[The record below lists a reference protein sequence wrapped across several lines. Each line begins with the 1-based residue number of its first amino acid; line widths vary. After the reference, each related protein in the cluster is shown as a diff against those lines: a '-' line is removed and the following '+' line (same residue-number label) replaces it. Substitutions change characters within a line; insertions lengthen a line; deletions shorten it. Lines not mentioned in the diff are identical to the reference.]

1 MTEKLPNRCPSLLAG
16 ARRRRSIMAEPM
28 TASDYERVAIDR
40 GSIKLSGHGR
50 VPELFFNLLD
60 FLLKSLIQQ
69 TCAFAPRFAF
79 WVRLR
84 GVSSHFAAVNVLV
97 PFLLALEFC
106 AQFVF
111 GHFLTYIEWN
121 CGRYPCGRSLDRL
134 GLQGWVPSN
143 RHL

>member
-16 ARRRRSIMAEPM
+16 AWGRRSVMTEPM
-28 TASDYERVAIDR
+28 TARGYERVAIDH
-40 GSIKLSGHGR
+40 GSIKLPGHGR
-50 VPELFFNLLD
+50 VAELFFNLLD
-60 FLLKSLIQQ
+60 FLLKGLIQQ

-97 PFLLALEFC
+97 PFLLALEFR

-111 GHFLTYIEWN
+111 GHLLTYI
-121 CGRYPCGRSLDRL
+121 
-134 GLQGWVPSN
+134 GWSC
-143 RHL
+143 